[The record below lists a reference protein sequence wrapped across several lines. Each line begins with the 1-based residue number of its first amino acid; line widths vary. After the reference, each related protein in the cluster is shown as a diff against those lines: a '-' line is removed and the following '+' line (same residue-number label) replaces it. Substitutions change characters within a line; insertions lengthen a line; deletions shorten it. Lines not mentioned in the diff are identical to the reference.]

1 MAMEY
6 KKVHDPKR
14 EILTFYMCMVCK
26 SIKFYVCVLCLSGTV
41 CIYTNLEGAFQ

>member
-6 KKVHDPKR
+6 KKLHDPKR
-14 EILTFYMCMVCK
+14 DTFYMCMVCK
-26 SIKFYVCVLCLSGTV
+26 SVKFQHVCVLCLSGTV